1 MIVSQVSVIQSGY
14 KAENPSGLRPDGSE
28 CSKNRVPIL
37 KAMQSMKIFIS
48 EPNGLARSRMCAP
61 FSSRQLRFVMRA
73 SFCYLFLLVM
83 SMGLLLAKP
92 AASQKLEDIR
102 VTLELRNE
110 KLKSLFQKIEK
121 QTQLRFAYNEQD
133 INTHKAVSLA
143 KGSYK
148 VSDVLDI
155 TLKGMPFAYKQL
167 DKSVIIYRVLPKAES
182 GAVENPAER
191 AEIHAFKIS
200 GKVTAASGGNL
211 PGVNVVLKGTNIG
224 TPTDV
229 EGSYSLDLPDA
240 SGTLVF
246 SYIGYISQEIPVKAQ
261 SVIDVVLQENK
272 QVLDEVVVVGYGSQ
286 KKGSVTGA
294 VGTIS
299 KENLVRRPVSNIQ
312 QALQGQLPGL
322 TIVDN
327 GGAPGKSNTTVRVRG
342 VTTLSDNN
350 PLVIVDGI
358 EQRLADINPNDIE
371 SVSVLKDASSA
382 AIYGS
387 RAANG
392 VILVTTVQGRSGKLA
407 VNYHGYY
414 ALQKANNK
422 PQHMELEA
430 FMRMLNVG
438 AVNAGVAP
446 KYTEEYIREYVNA
459 TDRLKYPLP
468 NTWFET
474 LYSIAPQQNHS
485 LSVSGGSEGV
495 RSRLSLRH
503 QNQDA
508 IVPNSG
514 SKISEI
520 RLNTDFKLSSKITV
534 NTDLNYRY
542 TNFTSLV
549 NDNNRYENIYNRM
562 FHSSQWAVPKY
573 PDGTYGLSAQGHN
586 PLMYAEIAGVSKTND
601 DYIIGNFKGNW
612 AITKDLTFS
621 TQFAARFNNTMT
633 KSFANK
639 YEVRDYYNKDIVRKN
654 VIMNSLTEDRI
665 FSRETTL
672 NNLLTY
678 SKEIGVH
685 EFSILAGYSQIRNVG
700 NNVNAFRQ
708 NFYNNNIQ
716 SIGQGANDNTKN
728 NGGADYEWGLRS
740 FFCRI
745 NYAYQNKYL
754 LEINSRYDG
763 SSRFMQNRRY
773 GYFPSASLGWR
784 ISNEKF
790 WEKPGAYVNDLKL
803 RASWGKNGNQAVALY
818 SYFPTLSLVNYTFD
832 GVPASGYAQLT
843 LADPNLTWE
852 TTTQANV
859 GLDAQLFSNKI
870 SLIVDYYR
878 KRTDNILLVLPVP
891 GTLGLNPSAR
901 NAGIVDNNGWEFAIG
916 LQNKWEQ
923 FALDVN
929 ANLNINNNKVVSLA
943 GTGPYI
949 SADETDPIFIIGEGY
964 PINSHWG
971 YQTDGLFQTADEI
984 AQYPTLVAGTKP
996 GDVKYVDSNGDG
1008 IINPSDR
1015 KYLGNSFPKYTFGTS
1030 VNLSYKSL
1038 SLDILFQGAAAVKT
1052 RLAGA
1057 LAEMGNNEGFTHA
1070 IYSDN
1075 YWTPEHR
1082 DARFPRP
1089 LKSDLRNLSSSDRMM
1104 INGSYLRMKNIQL
1117 VYQLPS
1123 RLTEKA
1129 FIQRMN
1135 VYVSGTNLL
1144 TFSKLNEWNL
1154 DPETVSGRGAVYPQ
1168 TSLYTLGVNLSF

>member
-1 MIVSQVSVIQSGY
+1 
-14 KAENPSGLRPDGSE
+14 
-28 CSKNRVPIL
+28 
-37 KAMQSMKIFIS
+37 MKIFIT
-48 EPNGLARSRMCAP
+48 EPNGLGRGALRALFQNRN
-61 FSSRQLRFVMRA
+61 LRFVMRA
-73 SFCYLFLLVM
+73 SFCYLFLLIM
-83 SMGLLLAKP
+83 SIGLLLAKP

-110 KLKSLFQKIEK
+110 KLKSVFQKIEK
-121 QTQLRFAYNEQD
+121 QTRLHFAYNEYD
-133 INTHKAVSLA
+133 IGSYQSVTLA
-143 KGSYK
+143 RGSYK
-148 VSDVLDI
+148 VNEVLDLA
-155 TLKGMPFAYKQL
+155 LKGIPFAYKQL
-167 DKSVIIYRVLPKAES
+167 DKSVIIYRIPPKQESDLPDA
-182 GAVENPAER
+182 PAGQTQVR
-191 AEIHAFKIS
+191 TFKIS
-200 GKVTAASGGNL
+200 GKVTSASGGGI

-229 EGSYSLDLPDA
+229 DGNYSLDLPEA

-246 SYIGYISQEIPVKAQ
+246 SYIGYVSQEIAVQAQ
-261 SVIDVVLQENK
+261 SVLNIVLQENK
-272 QVLDEVVVVGYGSQ
+272 QVLDEVVVVGYGTQ
-286 KKGSVTGA
+286 KKGSMTGA
-294 VGTIS
+294 VGTID

-342 VTTLSDNN
+342 ITTLSDNS

-358 EQRLADINPNDIE
+358 EQRLSDINPNDIE
-371 SVSVLKDASSA
+371 SISVLKDASSA

-414 ALQKANNK
+414 ALQQANNK
-422 PQHMELEA
+422 PEHMGLEA

-446 KYTEEYIREYVNA
+446 KYTEEYIREYVSA

-468 NTWFET
+468 NTWFNT
-474 LYSIAPQQNHS
+474 LYSVAPQQNHS

-495 RSRLSLRH
+495 KSRLSLRH

-520 RLNTDFKLSSKITV
+520 RLNTDFKLSSKITL

-542 TNFTSLV
+542 TYFTSLV

-562 FHSSQWAVPKY
+562 FHSSQWAVPRY

-601 DYIIGNFKGNW
+601 DYVIGNFKGNW
-612 AITKDLTFS
+612 AITKDLMFS
-621 TQFAARFNNTMT
+621 TQFAVRFNNTMT

-654 VIMNSLTEDRI
+654 VLMNSLNEDRI
-665 FSRETTL
+665 FSREITV

-678 SKEIGVH
+678 SKAFGVH
-685 EFSILAGYSQIRNVG
+685 EISVLAGYSEIRNEG

-728 NGGADYEWGLRS
+728 NGGADYQWGLRS
-740 FFCRI
+740 FFGRI

-754 LEINSRYDG
+754 LEVNSRYDG
-763 SSRFMQNRRY
+763 SSRFMENKRY
-773 GYFPSASLGWR
+773 GYFPSMSLGWR
-784 ISNEKF
+784 VSNEKF
-790 WEKPGAYVNDLKL
+790 WEKLGAYVNDFKI
-803 RASWGKNGNQAVALY
+803 RGSWGKNGNQAVALY

-832 GVPASGYAQLT
+832 GAPASGYAQLN
-843 LADPNLTWE
+843 LADPDLTWE
-852 TTTQANV
+852 TTTQTNV
-859 GLDAQLFSNKI
+859 GLDAQLFGNKVSI
-870 SLIVDYYR
+870 TVDHYR
-878 KRTDNILLVLPVP
+878 KRTDKILLVLPVP

-901 NAGIVDNNGWEFAIG
+901 NAGVVDNNGWEFSAG
-916 LQNKWEQ
+916 VQNKWER

-929 ANLNINNNKVVSLA
+929 ANLNINKNKVVSLA

-984 AQYPTLVAGTKP
+984 AGYPTLVAGTKP

-1008 IINPSDR
+1008 IINPGDR

-1038 SLDILFQGAAAVKT
+1038 SLNLLFQGAAQVKT

-1070 IYSDN
+1070 IFTDN

-1123 RLTEKA
+1123 KLTERA

-1135 VYVSGTNLL
+1135 IYVSGTNLL

-1154 DPETVSGRGAVYPQ
+1154 DPETLSGRGAVYPQ

>member
-1 MIVSQVSVIQSGY
+1 
-14 KAENPSGLRPDGSE
+14 
-28 CSKNRVPIL
+28 
-37 KAMQSMKIFIS
+37 MKFFIT
-48 EPNGLARSRMCAP
+48 EPNGLGRGHLCAL
-61 FSSRQLRFVMRA
+61 FHNRHLLFVMRA
-73 SFCYLFLLVM
+73 SFCYLFLLFM
-83 SMGLLLAKP
+83 SIGLLTARP
-92 AASQKLEDIR
+92 ATSQKLEDIR
-102 VTLELRNE
+102 VTLELQNE
-110 KLKSLFQKIEK
+110 KLTSLFQKIEK
-121 QTQLRFAYNEQD
+121 QTQLRFAYNEYD
-133 INTHKAVSLA
+133 ITSHKSISLA
-143 KGSYK
+143 KGNYK
-148 VSDVLDI
+148 VSEALD
-155 TLKGMPFAYKQL
+155 LALRGMPFAYKQL
-167 DKSVIIYRVLPKAES
+167 DKSVIIYRVLPKQES
-182 GAVENPAER
+182 GSVENKPRMEQD
-191 AEIHAFKIS
+191 HVFKIS
-200 GKVTAASGGNL
+200 GKVTAASGGGI

-229 EGSYSLDLPDA
+229 DGNYSLELPDA
-240 SGTLVF
+240 AGTLVF
-246 SYIGYISQEIPVKAQ
+246 SYIGYLSQEIPVRAQ
-261 SVIDVVLQENK
+261 AVLNVVLQENK
-272 QVLDEVVVVGYGSQ
+272 QVLDEVVVVGYGTQ
-286 KKGSVTGA
+286 KKGSMTGA
-294 VGTIS
+294 VGTIK

-322 TIVDN
+322 TIIDN

-358 EQRLADINPNDIE
+358 EQRLSDINPNDIE

-414 ALQKANNK
+414 ALQRANNK
-422 PQHMELEA
+422 PEHMGLEA

-438 AVNAGVAP
+438 AVNAGVVP
-446 KYTEEYIREYVNA
+446 KYTEEYIQEYVKA
-459 TDRLKYPLP
+459 TDRFKYPLP
-468 NTWFET
+468 NTWFNT
-474 LYSIAPQQNHS
+474 LYSVAPQQNHS
-485 LSVSGGSEGV
+485 LSISGGSEGV
-495 RSRLSLRH
+495 KSRLSLRY

-520 RLNTDFKLSSKITV
+520 RLNTDFKLSSKITL

-542 TNFTSLV
+542 THFTSLV

-586 PLMYAEIAGVSKTND
+586 PLMYAEIAGTSKTND
-601 DYIIGNFKGNW
+601 DYIVGNFKGNW
-612 AITKDLTFS
+612 AITNDLVFS

-639 YEVRDYYNKDIVRKN
+639 YEVRDYYNRDIVRKN
-654 VIMNSLTEDRI
+654 VLLNSLNEERI
-665 FSRETTL
+665 FARETTL

-678 SKEIGVH
+678 SKELGAH
-685 EFSILAGYSQIRNVG
+685 EFSVLAGYSQIRNVG

-716 SIGQGANDNTKN
+716 SISQGANDNTKN

-740 FFCRI
+740 FFGRI
-745 NYAYQNKYL
+745 NYAYQNKYII
-754 LEINSRYDG
+754 EVNSRYDG

-773 GYFPSASLGWR
+773 GYFPSMSLGWR
-784 ISNEKF
+784 ASNEKF
-790 WEKPGAYVNDLKL
+790 WEKFGTYVNDFKL
-803 RASWGKNGNQAVALY
+803 RGSWGKNGNQAVALY

-832 GVPASGYAQLT
+832 GAPASGYAQLN
-843 LADPNLTWE
+843 LADPELTWE
-852 TTTQANV
+852 TTTQTNI

-870 SLIVDYYR
+870 SLTVDYYR
-878 KRTDNILLVLPVP
+878 KRTDKILLVLPVA

-901 NAGIVDNNGWEFAIG
+901 NAGVVDNNGWEFAVDV
-916 LQNKWEQ
+916 QNKWGQ

-929 ANLNINNNKVVSLA
+929 ANLNINKNKVVSLA

-971 YQTDGLFQTADEI
+971 YETDGLFQTEDEI
-984 AQYPTLVAGTKP
+984 AAYPTLVAGTKP

-1015 KYLGNSFPKYTFGTS
+1015 KYLGNSFPKYTFGNS
-1030 VNLSYKSL
+1030 FNLSYKRF
-1038 SLDILFQGAAAVKT
+1038 SLDLLFQGAAQVKT

-1070 IYSDN
+1070 IYTDN

-1117 VYQLPS
+1117 VYHLPE

>member
-1 MIVSQVSVIQSGY
+1 
-14 KAENPSGLRPDGSE
+14 
-28 CSKNRVPIL
+28 
-37 KAMQSMKIFIS
+37 MKIFIT
-48 EPNGLARSRMCAP
+48 EPNGLGKGA
-61 FSSRQLRFVMRA
+61 LRRLFHNPDLQFVMRV
-73 SFCYLFLLVM
+73 SFCYLLLLVL
-83 SMGLLLAKP
+83 SMELLLAGP
-92 AASQKLEDIR
+92 VRSQKLEDIR

-110 KLKSLFQKIEK
+110 KLKSVFDKIEK
-121 QTQLRFAYNEQD
+121 QTRLNFAYNELD
-133 INTHKAVSLA
+133 IASYRSVNLV

-148 VSDVLDI
+148 VSEALDL
-155 TLKGMPFAYKQL
+155 TLKATPFAYKQL
-167 DKSVIIYRVLPKAES
+167 DKSVIIYRAQPKQESALPES
-182 GAVENPAER
+182 SALPAKVQQ
-191 AEIHAFKIS
+191 AIFKIA
-200 GKVTAASGGNL
+200 GKVTTASGSGI

-229 EGSYSLDLPDA
+229 EGRYSLDLPDGN
-240 SGTLVF
+240 GTLVF
-246 SYIGYISQEIPVKAQ
+246 SYIGYISQEIAVQSQ
-261 SVIDVVLQENK
+261 SVLNVVLQENK
-272 QVLDEVVVVGYGSQ
+272 QVLDEVVVVGYGTQ
-286 KKGSVTGA
+286 RKGSMTGA
-294 VGTIS
+294 VGTIK
-299 KENLVRRPVSNIQ
+299 KENLLRRPVSNIQ

-350 PLVIVDGI
+350 PLIIVDGI

-392 VILVTTVQGRSGKLA
+392 VILVTTVQGKSGKLA

-414 ALQKANNK
+414 ALQRANNK
-422 PQHMELEA
+422 PEHMALEP

-446 KYTEEYIREYVNA
+446 KYTEEYIQEYVNA

-468 NTWFET
+468 NTWFNT
-474 LYSIAPQQNHS
+474 LYSVAPQQNHS
-485 LSVSGGSEGV
+485 ISVSGGNEGV

-514 SKISEI
+514 SKINEI
-520 RLNTDFKLSSKITV
+520 RLNTDFKLSSKITL
-534 NTDLNYRY
+534 NTDINYRY
-542 TNFTSLV
+542 TSFTSLV

-612 AITKDLTFS
+612 AITNDLMFS

-633 KSFANK
+633 KAFANK
-639 YEVRDYYNKDIVRKN
+639 YEVRDYYNKDIVKKN
-654 VIMNSLTEDRI
+654 VLINSLNEDRI
-665 FSRETTL
+665 FSREITI

-678 SKEIGVH
+678 SKEIGAHAFNV
-685 EFSILAGYSQIRNVG
+685 LVGYSQISNNG

-716 SIGQGANDNTKN
+716 SISQGANDNTKN
-728 NGGADYEWGLRS
+728 NGGADYQWGLRS
-740 FFCRI
+740 FFGRV
-745 NYAYQNKYL
+745 NYAYQDKYL
-754 LEINSRYDG
+754 LEVNSRYDG

-773 GYFPSASLGWR
+773 GYFPSMSVGWR
-784 ISNEKF
+784 VSNEQF
-790 WEKPGAYVNDLKL
+790 WEKLSTYVNDFKL
-803 RASWGKNGNQAVALY
+803 RGSWGKNGNQAVALY

-832 GVPASGYAQLT
+832 GVPASGYAQLN
-843 LADPNLTWE
+843 LADPDLTWE
-852 TTTQANV
+852 TTTQTNL
-859 GLDAQLFSNKI
+859 GLDAQLLSNKV
-870 SLIVDYYR
+870 SLTIDYYR
-878 KRTDNILLVLPVP
+878 KRTNKILLVLPVP

-901 NAGIVDNNGWEFAIG
+901 NAGVVDNNGWEFALG
-916 LQNKWEQ
+916 AQNKWNQ

-949 SADETDPIFIIGEGY
+949 SSDETDPIFIIGEGY

-971 YQTDGLFQTADEI
+971 YETDGLFQTQDEI
-984 AQYPTLVAGTKP
+984 SKYPTLVAGTKP
-996 GDVKYVDSNGDG
+996 GDVKYVDLNGDG

-1015 KYLGNSFPKYTFGTS
+1015 KYLGNSFPKYTFGMS
-1030 VNLSYKSL
+1030 LNMSYKQF
-1038 SLDILFQGAAAVKT
+1038 SLDILLQGAAQVKT

-1070 IYSDN
+1070 IFTNN

-1104 INGSYLRMKNIQL
+1104 IDGSYLRMKNIQL
-1117 VYQLPS
+1117 VYQLPGK
-1123 RLTEKA
+1123 LTEKA

-1154 DPETVSGRGAVYPQ
+1154 DPETISGRGAVYPQ